1 MSKQFPISL
10 DNLIDNYLTGNYIYR
25 PTNHKGMSQRVFK
38 GPIGV
43 TMFLGIFA
51 KQPLACTGMPWEVS
65 YVHGPIKTG
74 R

>member
-10 DNLIDNYLTGNYIYR
+10 DNLIDNYLTDNYIYR

-43 TMFLGIFA
+43 IYLF
-51 KQPLACTGMPWEVS
+51 
-65 YVHGPIKTG
+65 IKTLFIVG
-74 R
+74 T